1 MTRTLVTG
9 ASTGIGRATAI
20 ELADR
25 GHDVVATAR
34 DVTTLDDLDVAA
46 RLALDVTDQPSVDA
60 AVAAAGDV
68 DVLVNNA
75 GISHRGAIETYPM
88 EDAERVFATNT
99 FGALRMIQALA
110 PGMRTRRRGAIVNVS
125 SVEGF
130 VTSPMGGIYSA
141 SKHALEAISEAARF
155 ELGHFG
161 VRVLLIEPGY
171 IATPIQHKANP
182 VPIEG
187 TPYEELQRQW
197 SGADAKLLGAD
208 RPGPEVVAV
217 AIADALE
224 LADPPVRIPVGADA
238 EMIAA
243 VRGRLDDAAFEA
255 TMRETLGLTW

>member
-1 MTRTLVTG
+1 M
-9 ASTGIGRATAI
+9 
-20 ELADR
+20 
-25 GHDVVATAR
+25 
-34 DVTTLDDLDVAA
+34 
-46 RLALDVTDQPSVDA
+46 
-60 AVAAAGDV
+60 
-68 DVLVNNA
+68 
-75 GISHRGAIETYPM
+75 
-88 EDAERVFATNT
+88 
-99 FGALRMIQALA
+99 
-110 PGMRTRRRGAIVNVS
+110 NVS

-238 EMIAA
+238 EMIAT